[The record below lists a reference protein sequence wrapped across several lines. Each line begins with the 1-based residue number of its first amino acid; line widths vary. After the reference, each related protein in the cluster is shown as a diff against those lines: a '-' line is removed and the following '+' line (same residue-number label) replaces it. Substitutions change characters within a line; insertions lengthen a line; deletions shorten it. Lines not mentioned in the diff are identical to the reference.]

1 MKTSRE
7 RRSPRRSS
15 HHQRDSSPVHRCTLL
30 PSLHLPR
37 HPQPALAPSSTP
49 SLPSPHLRLPLP
61 MPPAPARAKRLARE
75 LQECRKDVRPLPSF
89 PSTCAAHPPPLLR
102 AQDDIDVVQVGDSID
117 HFLGSFNGP
126 AGVPSSLSS
135 LPPRRAL
142 PLTPGPAP
150 PARPLAGT
158 AYEGG
163 RFEVDITAPDRY
175 PFEPLKIKFV
185 TKVRSLSPPQS
196 ASSRLTSLSCAR
208 RSTTRVRRRPPLS
221 ARLRSRSQL
230 KLTLSTPCAQ
240 ISRPHR
246 ATSASTSSTSR
257 GRRASPP
264 LFPRSRC
271 AHGPMQ
277 PLTAAPFSHT
287 QRLHP
292 PHVPR
297 LAPGPPLVAR
307 ADRPARRRGRAS
319 ARSPSRSLCA
329 ARGSPLRAAVLTRV
343 GRWHAGKA
351 LLDRPPQL

>member
-264 LFPRSRC
+264 LFPRSRR

-277 PLTAAPFSHT
+277 ALTAAA
-287 QRLHP
+287 L
-292 PHVPR
+292 
-297 LAPGPPLVAR
+297 LAHAASTPSAR
-307 ADRPARRRGRAS
+307 ASSRSRPSSRRPSRPTRKTPRSCVRPLSLSLALCGSRQSSPCRCTYSCGTMARRQS
-319 ARSPSRSLCA
+319 
-329 ARGSPLRAAVLTRV
+329 TT
-343 GRWHAGKA
+343 
-351 LLDRPPQL
+351 